1 MRKNH
6 LFTDHRIKKAIA
18 LTAAA
23 ALVLGTA
30 ACGTKGSEA
39 QTSQTSQ
46 TSEGGVRVITVAH
59 TQSYVPYDYIDE
71 NGNHEGYEVAVL
83 KAVDELLP
91 QYEFV
96 YEGTTD
102 DDLLIGVESGKYQ
115 IGTKG
120 VWWTAARSETYVFP
134 EHYIGASI
142 IGLTLEDLEK
152 IQPLEEDNEWF
163 AKSVEL
169 AKGYREIYGDDI
181 LIFYNFFAPL
191 TQLRSEVNRYA
202 AKGNLHRDVVLEFL
216 TQDAKAVARALDV
229 IAEDV
234 IRLIKRV
241 VSEGICDGIYLSVTN
256 PNRKIPADIYSLF
269 IAPSEKKILA
279 AANELSEYNI
289 LHICGYEGNKNILS
303 VYQDYDVKVVNWA
316 VHAEQFGLKEG
327 KKLFGGRA
335 VIGGFDQTKDSVLYR
350 GSKEE
355 IEAYVEK
362 LIEDVGKVGV
372 VVGADCTVPADISV
386 ERLNWARNKAKELS

>member
-1 MRKNH
+1 MSDKKELLKKVFNNEPAERIPV
-6 LFTDHRIKKAIA
+6 LFTHHYLGPDELNDGLNHPELLERNLAGARAFKEEFDPD
-18 LTAAA
+18 
-23 ALVLGTA
+23 LVKIMTDGFFFL
-30 ACGTKGSEA
+30 
-39 QTSQTSQ
+39 
-46 TSEGGVRVITVAH
+46 
-59 TQSYVPYDYIDE
+59 PYDF
-71 NGNHEGYEVAVL
+71 
-83 KAVDELLP
+83 K
-91 QYEFV
+91 
-96 YEGTTD
+96 
-102 DDLLIGVESGKYQ
+102 
-115 IGTKG
+115 
-120 VWWTAARSETYVFP
+120 
-134 EHYIGASI
+134 SI
-142 IGLTLEDLEK
+142 RKVEDLEK

-386 ERLNWARNKAKELS
+386 ERINWARNKAKELS